1 MEKKNRIYE
10 YLDGRQGKAAS
21 DNFELELKQ
30 DDILYKDYLKV
41 KESLGTLKSISE
53 IEPDTDYFVNVLPR
67 FREKVATKQNRAVF
81 PLFAKYAS
89 GLILATAAVV
99 LFMVQ
104 PWQNTTIESTTQKTA
119 PSELVT
125 SIESQKPVVDDIL
138 KAEVKPVAQT
148 RYVYTAPTS
157 APFMENTEKEAV
169 IINSGTGVVDDEV
182 LATHT
187 DFEGVYSSLFELN
200 GATLVEIADKYGIT
214 LVDLVQNLSE
224 EDFEKFS
231 KQLNPTDN

>member
-53 IEPDTDYFVNVLPR
+53 IEPDTDYFVNVVPR
-67 FREKVATKQNRAVF
+67 FREKVAAKQNRTVF
-81 PLFAKYAS
+81 PLFAKFAS
-89 GLILATAAVV
+89 GLVLTAAAVV
-99 LFMVQ
+99 LFMIQ

-119 PSELVT
+119 PTELVT
-125 SIESQKPVVDDIL
+125 SVESQKPVVDDVL

-187 DFEGVYSSLFELN
+187 NFEDAYNTLYELN
-200 GATLVEIADKYGIT
+200 DATLVEIADKYGIT
-214 LVDLVQNLSE
+214 LVDIVQNLSD
-224 EDFEKFS
+224 EDFEKLS
-231 KQLNPTDN
+231 KQLNPIDN